1 MQRLYDPRSAH
12 AQYRKKF
19 FCYRNGSAHKEFGP
33 CIASGRSVLLI
44 LNASSKP
51 FVQPCLNK
59 GLSPLTRAFDFA
71 LVFSLSQFQP
81 LFVSFIVT
89 ISFVIYRYF
98 KAISLIRILPL
109 HTTLVQKYTKAYAL
123 VFCNRQL
130 MNRRAFLKD
139 IFQLYRERL
148 QLSIYSDAENNTL
161 VFQHIPL
168 CLQRLQVHFSHG
180 SLQKEFGQI
189 LPKK

>member
-1 MQRLYDPRSAH
+1 MAKQSWSTFTVQCAIYFFSKVLYMYRLYDPRSAYV
-12 AQYRKKF
+12 QYRKKF
-19 FCYRNGSAHKEFGP
+19 YCYRNSSAHKEFGP

-44 LNASSKP
+44 LHASSKP

-71 LVFSLSQFQP
+71 LVFSLLQFQT

-130 MNRRAFLKD
+130 MNRRPSF
-139 IFQLYRERL
+139 
-148 QLSIYSDAENNTL
+148 
-161 VFQHIPL
+161 
-168 CLQRLQVHFSHG
+168 
-180 SLQKEFGQI
+180 
-189 LPKK
+189 